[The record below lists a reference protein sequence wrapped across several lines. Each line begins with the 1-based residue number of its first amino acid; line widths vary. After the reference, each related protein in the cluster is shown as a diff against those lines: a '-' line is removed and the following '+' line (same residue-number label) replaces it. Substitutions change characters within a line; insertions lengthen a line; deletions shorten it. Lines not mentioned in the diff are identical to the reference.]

1 MIFSFLANKL
11 NSQKKSLRE
20 RIKND
25 PYHRFN
31 SLEDISIAT
40 ELGVKIEIDKA
51 SVDDLLRLPG
61 ISIHQARS
69 LVELIN
75 SGVEILSVEDMSAAL
90 KIPLQR
96 LKPLE
101 KILAFSYY
109 DPESALIPQRIN
121 INFATLEELKGI
133 SPISD
138 LMAKEIVEHRLTK
151 GNFKDLA
158 DLQKK
163 LKINGKLASEIM
175 HYLYF

>member
-11 NSQKKSLRE
+11 NSQKRSLRE

-25 PYHRFN
+25 PYHRFT
-31 SLEDISIAT
+31 SFEEISIAE
-40 ELGVKIEIDKA
+40 ELGFKIEIDKA
-51 SVDDLLRLPG
+51 NVDDLLRLPG

-96 LKPLE
+96 LQPLA

-109 DPESALIPQRIN
+109 DPESALTPQRIN
-121 INFATLEELKGI
+121 INLATLEELKGI
-133 SPISD
+133 NPISN
-138 LMAKEIVEHRLTK
+138 LMAEEIVKNRLTR
-151 GNFKDLA
+151 GDFKDLA
-158 DLQKK
+158 DLQKRLK
-163 LKINGKLASEIM
+163 LNGKLASEIM